1 MPLNKAPAVSS
12 AERIMD
18 GIIID
23 TRGLSCPLPV
33 LKVRKAM
40 RSIAPETAV
49 QILATDPLAEQD
61 LRAYCGV
68 SGCRFVSVDI
78 LDGGVLSVVI
88 QKR

>member
-1 MPLNKAPAVSS
+1 MEGVV
-12 AERIMD
+12 
-18 GIIID
+18 ID

-40 RSIAPETAV
+40 RSIVAGTAV

-61 LRAYCGV
+61 MRSYCAAAA
-68 SGCRFVSVDI
+68 CRFVSVDR
-78 LDGGVLSVVI
+78 LDGGVIRMVI